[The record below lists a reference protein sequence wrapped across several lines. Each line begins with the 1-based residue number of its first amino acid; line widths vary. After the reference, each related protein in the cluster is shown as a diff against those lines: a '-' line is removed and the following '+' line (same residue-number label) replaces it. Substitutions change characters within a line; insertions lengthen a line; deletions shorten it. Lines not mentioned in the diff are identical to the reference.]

1 MTPLRFLTV
10 TELQR
15 KLMEVIREIEKTGKE
30 VIVSRNGKPVVIM
43 QRVTEDELSFD
54 KSKKKSK

>member
-10 TELQR
+10 TQLQR
-15 KLMEVIREIEKTGKE
+15 TLTEVIREIEKSGKE

-43 QRVTEDELSFD
+43 QRVSEQDLSFD
-54 KSKKKSK
+54 KPKKK

>member
-30 VIVSRNGKPVVIM
+30 VIISRNGKPVVIM
-43 QRVTEDELSFD
+43 QRVSEQDLSFN
-54 KSKKKSK
+54 KPKKK